1 MSGGRSQDVSEH
13 GAQPPAGPF
22 LARDVEPEIEA
33 ILGDFLAIVR
43 LQRQVLFR
51 VFARHGLHPGQA
63 MCLRVLERCPEEIGQ
78 SALADMLMLSRPSVT
93 RLLQRM
99 ERAGLVV
106 RRTGSTD
113 QRQTLVSLTSQ
124 GRELGQRFERA
135 MTEYTT
141 STISRL
147 EPEDRADL
155 ARVLRVWRGLAE
167 ESAA

>member
-1 MSGGRSQDVSEH
+1 MSDGREERPDR
-13 GAQPPAGPF
+13 PF
-22 LARDVEPEIEA
+22 LTEDTEPDVGQ

-99 ERAGLVV
+99 ERGGLVV
-106 RRTGSTD
+106 RRTDSSN

-124 GRELGQRFERA
+124 GRDLGQHLEGA
-135 MTEYTT
+135 MAEYTT
-141 STISRL
+141 STISCL
-147 EPEDRADL
+147 GTDDRADL
-155 ARVLRVWRGLAE
+155 ARVLGVWRRLAE
-167 ESAA
+167 EASA